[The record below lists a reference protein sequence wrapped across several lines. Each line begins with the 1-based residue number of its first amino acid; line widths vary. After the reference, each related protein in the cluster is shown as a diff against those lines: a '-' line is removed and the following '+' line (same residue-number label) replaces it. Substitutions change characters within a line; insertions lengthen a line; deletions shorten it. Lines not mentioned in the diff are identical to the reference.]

1 MAERGGFVTPTSWLN
16 ATGVV
21 VAVALGL
28 VGLGLAGEEKP
39 IVPAVSSIPDTSL
52 PLVELP
58 NGEKGLRDESGV
70 VIPLR
75 AYRRVVSASTISDAL
90 LLEFAAPEQI
100 VAFTQYSGE
109 NEVFGYRYSGK
120 PQVDALKNMEGLL
133 ALQPDLLLVSTLSS
147 GARLERLRETGLTVF
162 SLGEMRGVESYLR
175 NARAISGLLGRPA
188 LGEMY
193 AESTLARLQSIARH
207 LPDEERKTAIQLT
220 YYGTKIYGSG
230 SQTSYTDVMR
240 YAGLVDAAATKYTG
254 WPAWTPEQVLEL
266 DPDVVITRT
275 GMGQQLC
282 TQATLSHLRACQ
294 ADTLGRSGIVELP
307 DALIN
312 DPGPGMLLS
321 AERIFAAVYRRPPD
335 GR

>member
-1 MAERGGFVTPTSWLN
+1 MTLTSWVN
-16 ATGVV
+16 ALGVIA
-21 VAVALGL
+21 AVSAGL
-28 VGLGLAGEEKP
+28 VGLSLAGETKP
-39 IVPAVSSIPDTSL
+39 VVPAAASAPSATL
-52 PLVELP
+52 PTVELP
-58 NGEKGLRDESGV
+58 NGERGLRDESGA

-75 AYRRVVSASTISDAL
+75 TYRRIVSASTISDAL
-90 LLEFAAPEQI
+90 LLEFAAPDRI

-120 PQVDALKNMEGLL
+120 PQVDALKNMETLL

-147 GARLERLRETGLTVF
+147 GARLERLREAGLTVF

-175 NARAISGLLGRPA
+175 NARAIAALVGRPE

-193 AESTLARLQSIARH
+193 AESTLRRLQSIARH
-207 LPDEERKTAIQLT
+207 LPDSERKTAIQLT

-230 SQTSYTDVMR
+230 AQTSYTDVMH
-240 YAGLVDAAATKYTG
+240 YAGLIDVAAPTYTG
-254 WPAWTPEQVLEL
+254 WPAWSPEQVLEL
-266 DPDVVITRT
+266 DPHVVITRI

-282 TQATLSHLRACQ
+282 THASLSHLRACQ
-294 ADTLGRSGIVELP
+294 PGASGRSGVVELP

-321 AERIFAAVYRRPPD
+321 AERINAAVYGPPPE
-335 GR
+335 R

>member
-1 MAERGGFVTPTSWLN
+1 VAQRGFVVTPTSWLN
-16 ATGVV
+16 ALGVV
-21 VAVALGL
+21 SAVGLGL
-28 VGLGLAGEEKP
+28 VGLGLAGEDKP
-39 IVPAVSSIPDTSL
+39 VVPAASAVPETTL
-52 PLVELP
+52 ALVGLA

-75 AYRRVVSASTISDAL
+75 PYRRVVSASTISDAL

-175 NARAISGLLGRPA
+175 NARAIAALVGRA
-188 LGEMY
+188 ELGEMY
-193 AESTLARLQSIARH
+193 AQSTLGRLQAIARD
-207 LPDEERKTAIQLT
+207 LPDAERKSAVQLT

-230 SQTSYTDVMR
+230 AQTSYTDVMR
-240 YAGLVDAAATKYTG
+240 YAGLVDVAATGYTG
-254 WPAWTPEQVLEL
+254 WPAWSPEQVLEL
-266 DPDVVITRT
+266 DPQVIVTRT

-282 TQATLSHLRACQ
+282 TQASLSHLRACQ
-294 ADTLGRSGIVELP
+294 PGASGRSGIVELP

-321 AERIFAAVYRRPPD
+321 AERIFAAVYGRR
-335 GR
+335 

>member
-1 MAERGGFVTPTSWLN
+1 MTPTSWFN
-16 ATGVV
+16 AAGAVLAVGV
-21 VAVALGL
+21 GL
-28 VGLGLAGEEKP
+28 LGLGLAGEEKP
-39 IVPAVSSIPDTSL
+39 WVAPASTTLDTSL
-52 PLVELP
+52 ALVDLP
-58 NGEKGLRDESGV
+58 GGEKGLRDESGV

-75 AYRRVVSASTISDAL
+75 AYRRVVSASTSSDAL

-100 VAFTQYSGE
+100 AAFTPYSGE
-109 NEVFGYRYSGK
+109 NEVFGHRYSGK

-175 NARAISGLLGRPA
+175 SARAISALLGRPE

-193 AESTLARLQSIARH
+193 AQSTLRRLQSIARH
-207 LPDEERKTAIQLT
+207 VPDVERKTAIQLT

-230 SQTSYTDVMR
+230 AQTSYTDVIH
-240 YAGLVDAAATKYTG
+240 YAGLIDAAAAKYTG
-254 WPAWTPEQVLEL
+254 WPAWSPEQVIEL
-266 DPDVVITRT
+266 DPQVVITRT
-275 GMGQQLC
+275 GMGTQLC
-282 TQATLSHLRACQ
+282 NQASLSHLRACQ
-294 ADTLGRSGIVELP
+294 PGANGRSGVVELP

-321 AERIFAAVYRRPPD
+321 AERIYAAVYGP
-335 GR
+335 